1 MAPKWIG
8 IGSVVF
14 VVAILST
21 GAMAQSGCTSVLI
34 SMASCLNYIQGSDS
48 TPPTSC
54 CTSLANVVQNQPQCL
69 CTIVNGGGG
78 SLGVSINQTRALGL
92 PTTCNV
98 KTPPVSRCNAAN
110 GPAMSPVGSP
120 ANSPYGSPTSP
131 TSPSVSGNSS
141 TPSNSCCN
149 QLGTVVRSQPQC
161 LCQVINGGGS
171 NLGLNINQTQA
182 LALPT
187 SCNVRTAPV
196 SRCNAASPS
205 GSPTPSSP
213 NTNQGGGS
221 KTIPSTGDGT
231 SDATSDILA
240 VPVLLFLVF
249 LASYVSN
256 MV

>member
-1 MAPKWIG
+1 MAHQNVSMG
-8 IGSVVF
+8 L
-14 VVAILST
+14 ALILATMLWSR
-21 GAMAQSGCTSVLI
+21 AAAQSTDCTNELI
-34 SMASCLNYIQGSDS
+34 SMSPCLNYI
-48 TPPTSC
+48 T
-54 CTSLANVVQNQPQCL
+54 
-69 CTIVNGGGG
+69 
-78 SLGVSINQTRALGL
+78 
-92 PTTCNV
+92 
-98 KTPPVSRCNAAN
+98 
-110 GPAMSPVGSP
+110 
-120 ANSPYGSPTSP
+120 
-131 TSPSVSGNSS
+131 GNSS
-141 TPSNSCCN
+141 TPSTSCCT

-187 SCNVRTAPV
+187 ACNIQTPPV

-205 GSPTPSSP
+205 GSTTPSSP
-213 NTNQGGGS
+213 NTNLDGS